1 MLMLMTKGCSLLSNY
16 IFNWDLI
23 HTRLYI
29 HYKELQEKE
38 DKDENNAGKLI
49 MKSSK
54 TEGTY

>member
-1 MLMLMTKGCSLLSNY
+1 M
-16 IFNWDLI
+16 
-23 HTRLYI
+23 YI